1 MANTDN
7 FRIFYNQ
14 SIQPEL
20 VRLDQQRRQLL
31 RRMMFSLAL
40 WAGIAVLLFYL
51 QIFVVAL
58 FALLPFGVYL
68 SVMFSRFRKFVL
80 NFKPRVVKLILDFI
94 DDGLL
99 FGDLKYN
106 PKGKIELK
114 KFLWSSLFG
123 ARPAVYDGEDYIEG
137 RIGDV
142 EFEMSELRVQE
153 FSRVRARLDD
163 VFRGVFVR
171 AKFFA
176 PLKGAL
182 LVLPRK
188 ELPQLSE
195 AVKDFVRNGGQAM
208 DGFVRH
214 EEFRR
219 VFTVYGSRN
228 AKVADLLP
236 EELMD
241 FMLRYRKRKGEV
253 YLSIFGKNCYAALTS
268 KKDILEPK
276 LFQSNVSFEL
286 VREFYEDIDAALF
299 VVMALD
305 RSH

>member
-20 VRLDQQRRQLL
+20 VRLDKQRRQLL
-31 RRMMFSLAL
+31 RRMFFTLLL

-51 QIFVVAL
+51 QVFV
-58 FALLPFGVYL
+58 FALYALIPFGIYL
-68 SVMFSRFRKFVL
+68 YVMTTRFRKFVL
-80 NFKPRVVKLILDFI
+80 TFKPRVVKLILDFI

-123 ARPAVYDGEDYIEG
+123 ARPAVYEGEDYIEG

-142 EFEMSELRVQE
+142 EFEMCELRVQE

-163 VFRGVFVR
+163 VFRGVFIR
-171 AKFFA
+171 SKFFA
-176 PLKGAL
+176 PLKGAM
-182 LVLPRK
+182 LVLPKK

-195 AVKDFVRNGGQAM
+195 AVRDFVRNGGQAM

-214 EEFRR
+214 EEFRK
-219 VFTVYGSRN
+219 VYTIYGSRHT
-228 AKVADLLP
+228 KVADLLP
-236 EELMD
+236 DELMD
-241 FMLRYRKRKGEV
+241 FMLQYRKKKGEV
-253 YLSIFGKNCYAALTS
+253 YLSLFGKNCYVALSS

-276 LFQSNVSFEL
+276 LFQSNVSFDL

-299 VVMALD
+299 MVMALD